1 MGKRKDVPG
10 QLGFDFEALSVDTSP
25 ASLAA
30 LERQISIA
38 VSDIL
43 HAEERSRTVIA
54 AEMSDLLD
62 DEVSRAMLDAYA
74 SQAREGHKV
83 PMSRFFALV
92 AVTNRHDVLDRL
104 VRHIGGAVLV
114 GEQIKTARLGDIDR
128 RIEALKK
135 ERREIA
141 IDAPIITRRRG

>member
-10 QLGFDFEALSVDTSP
+10 QLGFDFEALTVDTGP

-43 HAEERSRTVIA
+43 HAEPRSRTVIA
-54 AEMSDLLD
+54 AEMSDFLD

-114 GEQIKTARLGDIDR
+114 GEQIQTARLGDIDR
-128 RIEALKK
+128 RIEQLKK
-135 ERREIA
+135 ERREVA
-141 IDAPIITRRRG
+141 ATAPVIHRRRG

>member
-1 MGKRKDVPG
+1 MGKRKDAPG
-10 QLGFDFEALSVDTSP
+10 QLGFDFEALTVNTAP

-30 LERQISIA
+30 LERQISVA

-92 AVTNRHDVLDRL
+92 AITNRHDVLDRL

-128 RIEALKK
+128 RIEQLKR
-135 ERREIA
+135 ERREVA
-141 IDAPIITRRRG
+141 IDAPIIPRRRG